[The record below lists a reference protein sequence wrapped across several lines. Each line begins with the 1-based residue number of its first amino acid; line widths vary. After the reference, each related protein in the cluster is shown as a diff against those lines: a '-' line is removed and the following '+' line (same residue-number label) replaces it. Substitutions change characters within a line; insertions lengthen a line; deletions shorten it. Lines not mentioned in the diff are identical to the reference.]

1 MWAFKTQ
8 VQNLRAEM
16 LKLPNDRRCQG
27 AFERLSTVE
36 IPEVWPDPCYSI
48 IIGRRDNLVLE
59 DNVGQPG
66 TLETILIVED
76 DPAIR
81 KLVETILGDGGFE
94 ILGADSAKEAI
105 SVEASFPRTIHLLLS
120 DVMMPDM
127 GGPDLAAKLKLRRPE
142 MRVMLM
148 SGYADGAMLVLN
160 HGWHF
165 IRKPFL
171 PAALLGKVTEILHT
185 TVRDQG
191 TDHFDPSQ
199 VSRK

>member
-1 MWAFKTQ
+1 
-8 VQNLRAEM
+8 
-16 LKLPNDRRCQG
+16 
-27 AFERLSTVE
+27 
-36 IPEVWPDPCYSI
+36 
-48 IIGRRDNLVLE
+48 VLE
-59 DNVGQPG
+59 DNLAQPG
-66 TLETILIVED
+66 ASETILVVED

-105 SVEASFPRTIHLLLS
+105 QVEASFPRTIHLLLS

-171 PAALLGKVTEILHT
+171 PAALLAKVTEILHT

-191 TDHFDPSQ
+191 TDHFDPSH

>member
-1 MWAFKTQ
+1 
-8 VQNLRAEM
+8 
-16 LKLPNDRRCQG
+16 
-27 AFERLSTVE
+27 
-36 IPEVWPDPCYSI
+36 
-48 IIGRRDNLVLE
+48 
-59 DNVGQPG
+59 
-66 TLETILIVED
+66 
-76 DPAIR
+76 
-81 KLVETILGDGGFE
+81 
-94 ILGADSAKEAI
+94 
-105 SVEASFPRTIHLLLS
+105 VEASFPRTIHLLLS

>member
-1 MWAFKTQ
+1 
-8 VQNLRAEM
+8 
-16 LKLPNDRRCQG
+16 
-27 AFERLSTVE
+27 
-36 IPEVWPDPCYSI
+36 
-48 IIGRRDNLVLE
+48 
-59 DNVGQPG
+59 
-66 TLETILIVED
+66 LETILVVED

-105 SVEASFPRTIHLLLS
+105 QVEASFPGTIHLLLS

-191 TDHFDPSQ
+191 TDHFDTSQ